1 MKRGNDMNYFELRQ
15 EERDELRETLFY
27 GCEQC
32 CEYDYL
38 SEEEKTIVQN
48 ANCPADI
55 TDDVMIS
62 AFGGYDFVEEDF
74 FCNLKPHNSEGE

>member
-1 MKRGNDMNYFELRQ
+1 MNYLELRQ

-27 GCEQC
+27 RCEDC
-32 CEYDYL
+32 VEYDYL
-38 SEEEKTIVQN
+38 SESEKAVVRN
-48 ANCPADI
+48 AEHPYDI